1 MCSEGRWPVG
11 FEGTAMRRVWIA
23 LRVFWLALVSGA
35 TARRV
40 EEEILARPA
49 LPGAEGTVAPSPAD
63 KTVKPAAKPK
73 PEARRVVRS
82 EALTLLAALQR
93 EARFV
98 DFVKEPLAGYSD
110 AQVAAAAR
118 DIHRDCG
125 AVLERFFGLVPIAA
139 QEEGSPLE
147 VPAGY
152 DPARYRLT
160 GNVTGSPPYRGR
172 LIHPGWEATRCELP
186 SWSGSEESVRVVA
199 PVEVEI

>member
-1 MCSEGRWPVG
+1 
-11 FEGTAMRRVWIA
+11 MRRIWIA
-23 LRVFWLALVSGA
+23 LRVFWLALASGA
-35 TARRV
+35 MARRM

-49 LPGAEGTVAPSPAD
+49 LPGPQTAPGPQAE
-63 KTVKPAAKPK
+63 KAAKPAPK
-73 PEARRVVRS
+73 ARPEPRRPLRS

-98 DFVKEPLAGYSD
+98 DFVKEPLSGYSD

-125 AVLERFFGLVPIAA
+125 AVLERFFGLAPIVA
-139 QEEGSPLE
+139 QQEGSEVE

-160 GNVTGSPPYRGR
+160 GNVSGAPPYRGR

-186 SWSGSEESVRVVA
+186 SWSGSEESIRVVA
-199 PVEVEI
+199 PVEVEV

>member
-1 MCSEGRWPVG
+1 
-11 FEGTAMRRVWIA
+11 MRRIWVA
-23 LRVFWLALVSGA
+23 LRVFWLALVNGVI
-35 TARRV
+35 ARRM

-49 LPGAEGTVAPSPAD
+49 MEGPQGAAAPSEVGRGARPA
-63 KTVKPAAKPK
+63 VQPK
-73 PEARRVVRS
+73 PQPRRAPRS

-125 AVLERFFGLVPIAA
+125 AVLERFFGLAPIVA
-139 QEEGSPLE
+139 QEEGSQVE

-160 GNVTGSPPYRGR
+160 GNVVGEPPYRGR

-186 SWSGSEESVRVVA
+186 SWSGREESIRVVA
-199 PVEVEI
+199 PVEVEV

>member
-1 MCSEGRWPVG
+1 
-11 FEGTAMRRVWIA
+11 MRRVWIA

-35 TARRV
+35 TARQL
-40 EEEILARPA
+40 EEQILARPA
-49 LPGAEGTVAPSPAD
+49 PPGPQGAAPTPEAERAA
-63 KTVKPAAKPK
+63 KPGAKPK
-73 PEARRVVRS
+73 PEPRPALRS

-125 AVLERFFGLVPIAA
+125 AVLERFFGLSPIVA
-139 QEEGSPLE
+139 QEEGSLLE
-147 VPAGY
+147 VPTGY

-160 GNVTGSPPYRGR
+160 GNVTGPPPYHGR
-172 LIHPGWEATRCELP
+172 LVHPGWEATRCDLP
-186 SWSGSEESVRVVA
+186 TWSGTEESVRVVA
-199 PVEVEI
+199 PAEVEI

>member
-1 MCSEGRWPVG
+1 
-11 FEGTAMRRVWIA
+11 MRRIWIA
-23 LRVFWLALVSGA
+23 LRVFWAALVSGA
-35 TARRV
+35 MARKM
-40 EEEILARPA
+40 EEEILAPRAAAGPE
-49 LPGAEGTVAPSPAD
+49 GAGATAPAD
-63 KTVKPAAKPK
+63 KAAKPVAK
-73 PEARRVVRS
+73 PRPEPRRAVRS

-125 AVLERFFGLVPIAA
+125 AVLERFFGLAPIVA
-139 QEEGSPLE
+139 QEEGAVVE

-160 GNVTGSPPYRGR
+160 GNVTGAPPYRGR
-172 LIHPGWEATRCELP
+172 LVHPGWEATRCELP
-186 SWSGSEESVRVVA
+186 TWSGKEESLRVVA